1 MTKTQRE
8 EANAN
13 LTLLPERC
21 YAVLPGRRLLIEL
34 RRGEPGYWPCVI
46 AAMCDGELPPV
57 EEIADVLNAELDVT
71 PAQVESM
78 LVGSMFGWHVP
89 GANVA
94 EMARIMGT
102 RQ

>member
-21 YAVLPGRRLLIEL
+21 YAVLPGRRQLIEL
-34 RRGEPGYWPCVI
+34 RRGEAGYWLYTVQPLCEG
-46 AAMCDGELPPV
+46 DQPTV
-57 EEIADVLNAELDVT
+57 EEIADMLNAELDVT